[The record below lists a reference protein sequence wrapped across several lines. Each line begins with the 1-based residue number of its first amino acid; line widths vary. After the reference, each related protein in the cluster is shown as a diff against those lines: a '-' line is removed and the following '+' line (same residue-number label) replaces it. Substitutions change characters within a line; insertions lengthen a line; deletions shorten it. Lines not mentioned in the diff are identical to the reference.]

1 MEECISKETVISKP
15 DHKAAHDTFV
25 LQYSVKV
32 AHLITFLLTAF
43 RSLDSKKPGNS
54 GLYVP

>member
-25 LQYSVKV
+25 LQYSVKSGSSDHLS
-32 AHLITFLLTAF
+32 AHSI
-43 RSLDSKKPGNS
+43 
-54 GLYVP
+54 